1 MTNRR
6 PMEDKRAQKGLGA
19 RSPQGETT
27 RADPRGRMTDSAS
40 FAEAEGEGSEL
51 PVIFG
56 KTREPRARQAKRR
69 TVRDN
74 PEGKRSKKR

>member
-1 MTNRR
+1 
-6 PMEDKRAQKGLGA
+6 
-19 RSPQGETT
+19 
-27 RADPRGRMTDSAS
+27 MTDSAS